1 MRDTTDLFI
10 TPGGID
16 GCGIARNAA
25 GACRPG
31 RKHTAMTAC
40 RLSGPLRLRAA
51 A

>member
-10 TPGGID
+10 ALGGID

-31 RKHTAMTAC
+31 KKHTALTAD
-40 RLSGPLRLRAA
+40 RLSGSLRVRAA

>member
-1 MRDTTDLFI
+1 MRDTTDLFN
-10 TPGGID
+10 TQGGID

-31 RKHTAMTAC
+31 RKHPAMTAD
-40 RLSGPLRLRAA
+40 RLFDAARVRAA